1 MKWVGLCLGI
11 LSFLLSLIFTASL
24 VSFVVIN
31 CLNYLFPVLQ
41 IPIDFWGICSMI
53 VLLVIFNQPKFIKQ
67 YGKNKDV

>member
-1 MKWVGLCLGI
+1 MKWVGLCIGV
-11 LSFLLSLIFTASL
+11 LLSLCFILSIASL
-24 VSFVVIN
+24 ISFIVIN